1 MGYYRTRAEIHMRN
15 LRFNV
20 QSMKKRLGDGT
31 PIMAIV
37 KADAYGHGA
46 ISLADV
52 LLEEGDFSI

>member
-31 PIMAIV
+31 PMAM
-37 KADAYGHGA
+37 ARF
-46 ISLADV
+46 
-52 LLEEGDFSI
+52 LLRMCFWKKESPRLGSPQWKKE